1 MTHKHT
7 LPVTT
12 TCAYSHGGGTSIGQ
26 HQVKGHARDQPC
38 TFADGTPVNNRDDL
52 WKCMH
57 EANCDSTDDWLQMG
71 IYRDPRPAI
80 VSTFY
85 HEEVQ
90 KDLDLGNLDD
100 FVIRE
105 LPIICQWLAVRYILF
120 SGVLTNQS
128 VEFWYSD
135 AMDDPLAWHYK
146 WLYTVGLQLPLHV
159 VEATV
164 QAALADDFGF
174 EHKEIDIHPGEEART
189 EPGVRR
195 FEDEVSP
202 EVFEVADDVLRTW
215 LPPVLLERLGVVP

>member
-1 MTHKHT
+1 MLLIDVEFMPFSFAWFSFLFLFFRVSIFISMTHKHT

-57 EANCDSTDDWLQMG
+57 EANCDITDDWLQMG

-120 SGVLTNQS
+120 LSL
-128 VEFWYSD
+128 
-135 AMDDPLAWHYK
+135 
-146 WLYTVGLQLPLHV
+146 
-159 VEATV
+159 
-164 QAALADDFGF
+164 
-174 EHKEIDIHPGEEART
+174 IHI
-189 EPGVRR
+189 
-195 FEDEVSP
+195 
-202 EVFEVADDVLRTW
+202 
-215 LPPVLLERLGVVP
+215 